1 MRLTNRMMADNYLKG
16 LSRAMKDL
24 NDLNTKV
31 SSQRRFL
38 KMSEDPAASLKA
50 HDARRD
56 LSRLDQFKGN
66 LDDAQA
72 LLDESENALSVINEV
87 GTSALAQVLQG
98 VNGTMAEADRKTI
111 ADQLKKFQE
120 MLVGTGNAQ
129 VSDRYLFGGMQF
141 ENPPFTVK
149 EVGGVDTL
157 HYNGKDLNEAGHTP
171 DAEHRYVDVGI
182 GLSFGAGD
190 TVNQQSALDTAYSG
204 AKLLGHGMETV
215 GGVSMPN
222 NLYNLLGKIADKFE
236 SGDLADI
243 AAYREHLENRVA
255 DIRGQYVGVGEK
267 TNYVSFFLDRNARSN
282 VTATARRMDAEDLP
296 LEEGA
301 MLFAEQRMMY
311 NACLQM
317 GTKLLQPSLM
327 DFMT

>member
-1 MRLTNRMMADNYLKG
+1 MRLTNRMMSENYLKG
-16 LSRAMKDL
+16 LNRAMKDL

-31 SSQRRFL
+31 ASQRKFL
-38 KMSEDPAASLKA
+38 KMSEDPAAALKA
-50 HDARRD
+50 HDAKRD
-56 LSRLDQFKGN
+56 LSRLEQFEGN
-66 LDDAQA
+66 LNDIQA

-87 GTSALAQVLQG
+87 GTSALTQVMQG

-111 ADQLKKFQE
+111 ADQLRKFQE

-141 ENPPFTVK
+141 ENPPFTV
-149 EVGGVDTL
+149 VGSEL
-157 HYNGKDLNEAGHTP
+157 HYNGKSLNDTDHDP
-171 DAEHRYVDVGI
+171 DGEHRYVDVGI
-182 GLSFGAGD
+182 GLSFTGS

-204 AKLLGHGMETV
+204 AKLLGHGVKTV
-215 GGVSMPN
+215 GSVSMSN
-222 NLYNLLGKIADKFE
+222 NLYNLLGQIANKFD
-236 SGDLADI
+236 SGDLTDMAT
-243 AAYREHLENRVA
+243 YRDHLESRVA
-255 DIRGQYVGVGEK
+255 DVRGQYVGVGEK

-301 MLFAEQRMMY
+301 MLFAEQQMMY

-317 GTKLLQPSLM
+317 GTKLLQPSLI